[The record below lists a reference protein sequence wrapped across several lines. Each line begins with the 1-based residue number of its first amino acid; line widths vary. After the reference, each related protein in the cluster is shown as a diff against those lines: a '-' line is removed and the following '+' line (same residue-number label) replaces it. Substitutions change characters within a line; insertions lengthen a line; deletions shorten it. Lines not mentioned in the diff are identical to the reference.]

1 MIKARDIRAAIT
13 SLLKANF
20 PAYEVH
26 FDNVERA
33 RNNYFYVELAPRRK
47 TIDRVYYDRSIGID
61 IQLVIL
67 PDCRGRVKRSLLY
80 DAIDTLDE
88 AIRPVL
94 QIGDRHI
101 TILENN
107 SVIVDEILHYEFS
120 LDFTDFLPV
129 ERGELMRELYIN
141 GYFQELDYEE
151 V

>member
-1 MIKARDIRAAIT
+1 MIKAKDIRAAIT
-13 SLLKANF
+13 SLLKKNF
-20 PAYEVH
+20 PLYEVH

-33 RNNYFYVELAPRRK
+33 CKSYFYVELAPRRK
-47 TIDRVYYDRSIGID
+47 TIDPVYYDRSIGID

-67 PDCRGRVKRSLLY
+67 PDCKGRVKRSLLY

-88 AIRPVL
+88 VIRPVL
-94 QIGDRHI
+94 KIGDRHI

-129 ERGELMRELYIN
+129 ERGELMQELYIN

>member
-1 MIKARDIRAAIT
+1 
-13 SLLKANF
+13 
-20 PAYEVH
+20 
-26 FDNVERA
+26 
-33 RNNYFYVELAPRRK
+33 
-47 TIDRVYYDRSIGID
+47 
-61 IQLVIL
+61 
-67 PDCRGRVKRSLLY
+67 VKRSLLY

-120 LDFTDFLPV
+120 LDFADFLPV
-129 ERGELMRELYIN
+129 ERGELMQELYIN